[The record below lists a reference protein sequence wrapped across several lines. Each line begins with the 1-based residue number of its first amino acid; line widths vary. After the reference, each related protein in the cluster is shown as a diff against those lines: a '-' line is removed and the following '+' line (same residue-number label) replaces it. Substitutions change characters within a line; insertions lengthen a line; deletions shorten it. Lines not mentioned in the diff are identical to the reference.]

1 MVKTKKAPKIFI
13 YGKHAVTEALLHAP
27 HALRKILLSSDMQ
40 DRKLRELVKHSGLPM
55 EPLNERQA
63 TSQAE
68 GNAPHQGIIA
78 LVSLGAMTRPF
89 EKFMDSFAP
98 TSDTSLLFLSEVQDP
113 HNVGNIIRSAAAFGA
128 AAVLIPTHNQ
138 SPITGAVIKASAGMA
153 FRVPLVT
160 VENTQQALALLKKK
174 GMRVHGLAG
183 EAQKSVDGEPFA
195 EPAVFVL
202 GNESEGIPAS
212 ARALCDQ
219 MLSIPLHSRAESLN
233 VATAAAV
240 ALYAWSRRHP
250 VSLK

>member
-1 MVKTKKAPKIFI
+1 MAKTKKAPKIFI
-13 YGKHAVTEALLHAP
+13 YGKHAVEEALLHAP
-27 HALRKILLSSDMQ
+27 HTLRKILLSSDMQ
-40 DRKLRELVKHSGLPM
+40 DRKLRELIKRSGLPV

-78 LVSLGAMTRPF
+78 LVSLGAMTTPF
-89 EKFMDSFAP
+89 EKFLDSFTP
-98 TSDTSLLFLSEVQDP
+98 TPDTSVLFLGGVQDP

-128 AAVLIPTHNQ
+128 GAVLVPTHNQ

-153 FRVPLVT
+153 FRVPLIT
-160 VENTQQALALLKKK
+160 VDNPQQALAALKKK

-183 EAQKSVDGEPFA
+183 EAGKSIDGEPFA
-195 EPAVFVL
+195 EPAIFVL
-202 GNESEGIPAS
+202 GNESEGISGS

-240 ALYAWSRRHP
+240 ALYAWSRRHQ

>member
-1 MVKTKKAPKIFI
+1 MATFKKTPKVFI
-13 YGKHAVTEALLHAP
+13 YGKHAVEEALLHAP
-27 HALRKILLSSDMQ
+27 HALRKILLSSNMQ
-40 DRKLRELVKHSGLPM
+40 DRKLRDLVKRSGLPV
-55 EPLNERQA
+55 EALNERQA

-78 LVSLGAMTRPF
+78 LVSLNAMTLQF
-89 EKFMDSFAP
+89 EKFMDAFAP
-98 TSDTSLLFLSEVQDP
+98 AADTSVLFLAGVQDP
-113 HNVGNIIRSAAAFGA
+113 HNVGNIIRSAAAFGVS
-128 AAVLIPTHNQ
+128 AVIMPTHSQ

-160 VENTQQALALLKKK
+160 TDNAQQALALLKKK

-183 EAQKSVDGEPFA
+183 EAGKAVDDEPFA
-195 EPAVFVL
+195 EPAVLVL